1 MDRGCCIGLV
11 PARQPNARLTG
22 RQHISI
28 AFGNVAVNITVEK
41 LRTLYIYIS
50 IIESKVPRF
59 PALDKRSCNG
69 SYSC

>member
-50 IIESKVPRF
+50 IIESKVPSRIL
-59 PALDKRSCNG
+59 PK
-69 SYSC
+69 